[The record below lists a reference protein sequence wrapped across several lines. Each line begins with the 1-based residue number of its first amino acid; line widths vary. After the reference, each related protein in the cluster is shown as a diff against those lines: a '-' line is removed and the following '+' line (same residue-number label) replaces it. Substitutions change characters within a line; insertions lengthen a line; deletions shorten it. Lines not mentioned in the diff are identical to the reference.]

1 MTEPAATPR
10 PRREKSA
17 TESLLSI
24 ALLLEAILIFFVVM
38 VAFGLRV
45 LPPAVVFGGGAALFV
60 ILLVVGRL
68 VRFAGGVWVG
78 WALQVVL
85 IVIGVLLP
93 LMYFI
98 GAVFCAIW
106 IYCFLMGRKLDR
118 QKAAYLANP
127 NHRSSPNDLG
137 NPNHASSPN
146 DLGKPNHKE

>member
-1 MTEPAATPR
+1 VTAPPATPK

-38 VAFGLRV
+38 VAFGLKV

-60 ILLVVGRL
+60 IMLVTGRL
-68 VRFAGGVWVG
+68 IRFTWAVWAGWLLQA
-78 WALQVVL
+78 AL
-85 IVIGVLLP
+85 IAIGVLLP

-127 NHRSSPNDLG
+127 NN
-137 NPNHASSPN
+137 
-146 DLGKPNHKE
+146 KE

>member
-10 PRREKSA
+10 SRREKSA
-17 TESLLSI
+17 IESLLSI

-38 VAFGLRV
+38 VAFGLKV
-45 LPPAVVFGGGAALFV
+45 LPPAAVFGGGAALFV
-60 ILLVVGRL
+60 IMLVTGRL
-68 VRFAGGVWVG
+68 VRFPWAVWAGWV
-78 WALQVVL
+78 LQAVL
-85 IVIGVLLP
+85 IGIGVLLP

-127 NHRSSPNDLG
+127 N
-137 NPNHASSPN
+137 
-146 DLGKPNHKE
+146 KKE